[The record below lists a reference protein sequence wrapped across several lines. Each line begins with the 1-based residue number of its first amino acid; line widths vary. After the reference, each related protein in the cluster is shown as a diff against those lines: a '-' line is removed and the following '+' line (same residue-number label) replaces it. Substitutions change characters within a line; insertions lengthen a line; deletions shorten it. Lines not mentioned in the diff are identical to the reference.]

1 MKIHPNDLLLQEL
14 TLSFGQEQ
22 GTIFD
27 HLISCEGCRR
37 RAKELR
43 EQSAGSTG
51 KLLGWSLHAYD
62 KALERSLPDVAA
74 HSRVLA
80 RERAQAPALFVE
92 LMEYPETQRRL
103 RLIND
108 PRFKTWG
115 LFELLVERA
124 QDMAGRDAAYA
135 EEMGRLALRLSD
147 ILDPLVYD
155 PDLIEDLRGRAWTH
169 IGNARRV
176 RSDLL
181 GSEEAFEMA
190 DACLRQGSQDAVERA
205 IFLDARSSLRR
216 DQHRFDEA
224 VRLTHRAVS
233 IFLQHGHRHRAGR
246 SLVKMSTIH
255 HMSGRMEAAM
265 PLLYQALELIDPE
278 QEPRLLLC
286 ARHNL
291 IDDLADL
298 GRYLEA
304 QKLYRDTRPL
314 YRDFPDGWVQNR
326 RKWVRGKIARGL
338 GQSRLAESLFE
349 AARDGFL
356 AEGIPYDTA
365 LVSLELAT
373 LYAEQERMADLRRL
387 AREIVPIFSS
397 LQIHREALAALACL
411 KQAIEAERVSLD
423 LVTSVAAYLRRA
435 RHDPALRFEEPHC

>member
-14 TLSFGQEQ
+14 MLSLGQEQ
-22 GTIFD
+22 GTILD
-27 HLISCEGCRR
+27 HLISCESCRR

-43 EQSAGSTG
+43 NQPAGSTG
-51 KLLGWSLHAYD
+51 KLLGWAFHAYD
-62 KALERSLPDVAA
+62 KALERSLPDANA
-74 HSRVLA
+74 HSRLLA
-80 RERAQAPALFVE
+80 RERAQAPALLVE
-92 LMEYPETQRRL
+92 LMAYPEPQRYL
-103 RLIND
+103 LLAND
-108 PRFKTWG
+108 PRFRTWG
-115 LFELLVERA
+115 LFELLIERSRE
-124 QDMAGRDAAYA
+124 MAGRDAIYA
-135 EEMGRLALRLSD
+135 EAMGMLALRLSD
-147 ILDPLVYD
+147 GLDPMVYD
-155 PDLIEDLRGRAWTH
+155 PDLIEDLRGRTWAH

-176 RSDLL
+176 RSDLV
-181 GSEEAFEMA
+181 GSEEAFQKA
-190 DACLRQGSQDAVERA
+190 DARLRQGTQDAVERA
-205 IFLDARSSLRR
+205 IFLDCKSSLRR
-216 DQHRFDEA
+216 DQHRFEEA
-224 VRLTHRAVS
+224 VRLTHRAAS

-255 HMSGRMEAAM
+255 HMAGRIEAAM

-278 QEPRLLLC
+278 EEPRLLLC

-291 IDDLADL
+291 IDNLADL
-298 GRYLEA
+298 GRFLEA

-338 GQSRLAESLFE
+338 GQTRLAESFFE

-373 LYAEQERMADLRRL
+373 LYAEQARMADLRRL
-387 AREIVPIFSS
+387 AREIMPIFSS
-397 LQIHREALAALACL
+397 LQIHREALAALAYL

-435 RHDPALRFEEPHC
+435 RHDPALRFEQPG

>member
-1 MKIHPNDLLLQEL
+1 MKIHPNELLLQEL
-14 TLSFGQEQ
+14 MLSLGQEQ

-27 HLISCEGCRR
+27 HLISCESCRR
-37 RAKELR
+37 KAKELR
-43 EQSAGSTG
+43 EQAVEPAG
-51 KLLGWSLHAYD
+51 KLLGWSFHAYE
-62 KALERSLPDVAA
+62 KALERSLPDVNA

-92 LMEYPETQRRL
+92 LMEHPDARRGL
-103 RLIND
+103 LLVND

-115 LFELLVERA
+115 LFELLIERA
-124 QDMAGRDAAYA
+124 QEMASRDAVYA
-135 EEMGRLALRLSD
+135 EEMGRMALRLSD
-147 ILDPLVYD
+147 VLDPLLYD

-176 RSDLL
+176 RSDLA
-181 GSEEAFEMA
+181 GAEEAIERA
-190 DACLRQGSQDAVERA
+190 DACLRHGSQDAVERA
-205 IFLDARSSLRR
+205 VFLDAKSSLRR

-246 SLVKMSTIH
+246 SLVKMSTIY
-255 HMSGRMEAAM
+255 HMSGRMEEAI

-286 ARHNL
+286 TRHNL
-291 IDDLADL
+291 IDDLAEI
-298 GRYLEA
+298 GRFLEA

-338 GQSRLAESLFE
+338 GQARLAESLFE

-373 LYAEQERMADLRRL
+373 LYAEQARMGDLQRL

-397 LQIHREALAALACL
+397 LQIHREALAALAYL

-423 LVTSVAAYLRRA
+423 LVTSVADYLRRA
-435 RHDPALRFEEPHC
+435 RHDPALRFSPDC